1 MKVKHLLF
9 SALCIVFLSCTQE
22 ENKTTESVSNTNL
35 KDKELAE
42 EGITTKD
49 SAFVKSIIRE
59 LKGIEKFAVKEDFEL
74 LSGLLAFKG
83 DSIKH
88 AKVKSILEK
97 KGESYYR
104 TYLIEALDMRN
115 GYIRYTP
122 EQAEGTYT
130 ITYWNL
136 DDGSKL
142 IATEEWSCGPVCE
155 SYLSFEK
162 YQKGIYE
169 SLENQKI
176 IPGIKGLAK
185 ILLPNYVPG
194 LESYEFK
201 YKLPQ
206 RGKNILFCLNEKC
219 VDLVWKNGI
228 FKIKKK

>member
-1 MKVKHLLF
+1 MRIKHLLF
-9 SALCIVFLSCTQE
+9 SVLCIVILSCNQE
-22 ENKTTESVSNTNL
+22 ENQTTESSSNL
-35 KDKELAE
+35 KDKEITE
-42 EGITTKD
+42 EGITAED

-74 LSGLLAFKG
+74 LSSLLAFKG

-88 AKVKSILEK
+88 AKLRSILEK
-97 KGESYYR
+97 KAESNDQS
-104 TYLIEALDMRN
+104 YLIEALDIRN
-115 GYIRYTP
+115 GYIQYTQ

-169 SLENQKI
+169 NLENQKI
-176 IPGIKGLAK
+176 IPGIEGLAK

-194 LESYEFK
+194 LEPYEFK
-201 YKLPQ
+201 YKLPK

-219 VDLVWKNGI
+219 VDLEWQNGI
-228 FKIKKK
+228 FKIKEK

>member
-1 MKVKHLLF
+1 MRVKHLLF
-9 SALCIVFLSCTQE
+9 SALCIVILSCNQD
-22 ENKTTESVSNTNL
+22 ENKTTESNR

-42 EGITTKD
+42 KGITAKD
-49 SAFVKSIIRE
+49 SAFVKSIIQE

-74 LSGLLAFKG
+74 LSSLLAFKG

-88 AKVKSILEK
+88 AKLMSILEK
-97 KGESYYR
+97 KGELNYRSYH
-104 TYLIEALDMRN
+104 IEALDLRN

-162 YQKGIYE
+162 YQNGIYE

-176 IPGIKGLAK
+176 IPGIEGLAK
-185 ILLPNYVPG
+185 ILIPNYVPG
-194 LESYEFK
+194 LEPYEFK
-201 YKLPQ
+201 YKLPK
-206 RGKNILFCLNEKC
+206 RGKNIRFCLNEKC
-219 VDLVWKNGI
+219 VDLEWQNGI
-228 FKIKKK
+228 FKIKEE

>member
-1 MKVKHLLF
+1 MRIKHLLF
-9 SALCIVFLSCTQE
+9 SVLCIVILSCNQE
-22 ENKTTESVSNTNL
+22 ENQTTESSSNL
-35 KDKELAE
+35 KDKEITE
-42 EGITTKD
+42 EGITAED

-74 LSGLLAFKG
+74 LSSLLAFKG

-88 AKVKSILEK
+88 AKLRSILEK
-97 KGESYYR
+97 KAESNDQS
-104 TYLIEALDMRN
+104 YLIEALDIRN
-115 GYIRYTP
+115 WYVRYTP

-169 SLENQKI
+169 NLENQKI
-176 IPGIKGLAK
+176 IPGIEGLAK

-194 LESYEFK
+194 LEPYEFK
-201 YKLPQ
+201 YKLPK

-219 VDLVWKNGI
+219 VDLEWQNGI
-228 FKIKKK
+228 FKIKEK